1 MSHTQLHREYITSS
15 EMYSLHLTHPKWTHT
30 RSSGQP
36 CYSARG
42 AVGGSVPCSRTPQ
55 SWYWRRIL
63 PPPTIPAGP
72 EIRIH
77 NLPLTSPTRYPLG
90 HDCPLKSCFLELIW
104 SCTLCSETLQVLVDL
119 PKILGRG
126 ALIWYSVSVSLRYWH
141 FLPDRGIGQTRPIQI
156 RYSAYAILCCCK
168 PPRKPQK
175 HHKAPWSCRALYSKC
190 SEAFLSLMWG
200 TDEY

>member
-1 MSHTQLHREYITSS
+1 
-15 EMYSLHLTHPKWTHT
+15 MYSLHLAHPKWTHT

-72 EIRIH
+72 EIRTH

-90 HDCPLKSCFLELIW
+90 HDCPTLSILDRILNIRCIQNLLQPIWWEDVFLWNIFVK
-104 SCTLCSETLQVLVDL
+104 TLVWIHKDTSAVETALLTEARPCWARGWPCIEAGRSYEFTALLSICLQ
-119 PKILGRG
+119 
-126 ALIWYSVSVSLRYWH
+126 
-141 FLPDRGIGQTRPIQI
+141 
-156 RYSAYAILCCCK
+156 
-168 PPRKPQK
+168 
-175 HHKAPWSCRALYSKC
+175 
-190 SEAFLSLMWG
+190 
-200 TDEY
+200 

>member
-15 EMYSLHLTHPKWTHT
+15 EMYSLHLTHPKWTNT

-72 EIRIH
+72 EIQTH

-90 HDCPLKSCFLELIW
+90 HDCPIYYYITTSIIYYYTWQFKRYFWSWSLYSINLNYFQPVELLW
-104 SCTLCSETLQVLVDL
+104 SPSGRLNSIGETFVPFFGHWHSTYTALVDL
-119 PKILGRG
+119 PMTTIPHSC
-126 ALIWYSVSVSLRYWH
+126 I
-141 FLPDRGIGQTRPIQI
+141 GIIT
-156 RYSAYAILCCCK
+156 SA
-168 PPRKPQK
+168 
-175 HHKAPWSCRALYSKC
+175 
-190 SEAFLSLMWG
+190 
-200 TDEY
+200 

>member
-1 MSHTQLHREYITSS
+1 MCILDETESWLTETLSLTHTHTHTYRMVCVNCWLTHSNSTGFMALISSDPSGSRLRINTRLYRAYITSS

-72 EIRIH
+72 EIRTH
-77 NLPLTSPTRYPLG
+77 NLWITSPTRYPLG
-90 HDCPLKSCFLELIW
+90 HDCPPNQNRVCIHTHTRLPWADPQSIW
-104 SCTLCSETLQVLVDL
+104 TYVKMSFNQKTSLQM
-119 PKILGRG
+119 
-126 ALIWYSVSVSLRYWH
+126 S
-141 FLPDRGIGQTRPIQI
+141 
-156 RYSAYAILCCCK
+156 SANKWC
-168 PPRKPQK
+168 
-175 HHKAPWSCRALYSKC
+175 WSFSSY
-190 SEAFLSLMWG
+190 FN
-200 TDEY
+200 

>member
-1 MSHTQLHREYITSS
+1 MCVCAHLFRDRSISQRGGWSCMMLDSVMLCTHTNTTENRDQQFLSVHRVTIFSLVELGFTFFFFYLFIFFYLSHTQLYREYITSS

-30 RSSGQP
+30 QSSGQP

-72 EIRIH
+72 EIRTH

-90 HDCPLKSCFLELIW
+90 HDCP
-104 SCTLCSETLQVLVDL
+104 
-119 PKILGRG
+119 
-126 ALIWYSVSVSLRYWH
+126 
-141 FLPDRGIGQTRPIQI
+141 
-156 RYSAYAILCCCK
+156 
-168 PPRKPQK
+168 
-175 HHKAPWSCRALYSKC
+175 
-190 SEAFLSLMWG
+190 
-200 TDEY
+200 

>member
-1 MSHTQLHREYITSS
+1 MKSPCSRSIQVELGEVEGLWSVLQLLQQTLAEYLNVEQQAHWLLMWKETNQIFKYFFICHIHNYIEYITSS

-72 EIRIH
+72 EIRTH

-90 HDCPLKSCFLELIW
+90 HDCPRPQLRHVDNVIISDWVW
-104 SCTLCSETLQVLVDL
+104 SYIVLVNYNW
-119 PKILGRG
+119 
-126 ALIWYSVSVSLRYWH
+126 ANH
-141 FLPDRGIGQTRPIQI
+141 N
-156 RYSAYAILCCCK
+156 
-168 PPRKPQK
+168 
-175 HHKAPWSCRALYSKC
+175 LYGK
-190 SEAFLSLMWG
+190 L
-200 TDEY
+200 

>member
-1 MSHTQLHREYITSS
+1 MIIFYLSHTQLYREYITSS

-72 EIRIH
+72 EIQTH

-90 HDCPLKSCFLELIW
+90 HDCPSKLHALISVLFFILWIFQLTAWFVHSVEQHSFKVKDCPRWLRMLLQILLHHRVTLKPLSH
-104 SCTLCSETLQVLVDL
+104 CTLVPENCL
-119 PKILGRG
+119 KIAGVPSVWMQTHPGINSGIDPGLG
-126 ALIWYSVSVSLRYWH
+126 
-141 FLPDRGIGQTRPIQI
+141 T
-156 RYSAYAILCCCK
+156 
-168 PPRKPQK
+168 
-175 HHKAPWSCRALYSKC
+175 
-190 SEAFLSLMWG
+190 
-200 TDEY
+200 

>member
-1 MSHTQLHREYITSS
+1 MYHLLFLFFLHCPLSGPVLTSISLLIIPCMIVYVTNKQEPWTLNLEYMTSS

-72 EIRIH
+72 EIRTH
-77 NLPLTSPTRYPLG
+77 NLLLTSPTRYPLG
-90 HDCPLKSCFLELIW
+90 HDCPF
-104 SCTLCSETLQVLVDL
+104 TLDHAQ
-119 PKILGRG
+119 G
-126 ALIWYSVSVSLRYWH
+126 
-141 FLPDRGIGQTRPIQI
+141 
-156 RYSAYAILCCCK
+156 
-168 PPRKPQK
+168 
-175 HHKAPWSCRALYSKC
+175 
-190 SEAFLSLMWG
+190 
-200 TDEY
+200 